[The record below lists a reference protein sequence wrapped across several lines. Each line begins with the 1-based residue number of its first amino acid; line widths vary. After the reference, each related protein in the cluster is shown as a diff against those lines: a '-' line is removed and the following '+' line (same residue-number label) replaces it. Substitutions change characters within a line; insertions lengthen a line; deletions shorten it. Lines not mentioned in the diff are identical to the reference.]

1 MLKKNEGNSYRVL
14 RRTENIGWSGNT
26 RSNGCCF
33 GTCCTVLLEDIY
45 LKVQVQVTV
54 DDRSCS
60 TVPRYG
66 GVWRYCN
73 DRGRAGRERDE
84 EACKQM
90 T

>member
-66 GVWRYCN
+66 GEY
-73 DRGRAGRERDE
+73 GGTATIEGEQGGREMMRP
-84 EACKQM
+84 ANR
-90 T
+90 